1 MATWPSPILRRNV
14 HALLQ
19 ASYALPAWCVSH
31 VAHFSL
37 AFAANVVSMDEQ
49 VKNSL
54 QSRSSAIHPATNSKA
69 PTHAASMPT
78 LVSLF
83 RDTTQPWPCAT
94 PSEYQYLSG
103 CWMHSTTK
111 PSCTVLRSS
120 LLFSHANAC
129 VGLPAVG
136 HLFTKSLNAT
146 VSLAEKP

>member
-1 MATWPSPILRRNV
+1 MK
-14 HALLQ
+14 
-19 ASYALPAWCVSH
+19 H
-31 VAHFSL
+31 VASRRSGYVAFSNPTPQCTCPSSSEL
-37 AFAANVVSMDEQ
+37 CAPCLVCVACC
-49 VKNSL
+49 SL
-54 QSRSSAIHPATNSKA
+54 LTRLCSERGQQSRSSAIHPATNSKA

-129 VGLPAVG
+129 VGSPAVG